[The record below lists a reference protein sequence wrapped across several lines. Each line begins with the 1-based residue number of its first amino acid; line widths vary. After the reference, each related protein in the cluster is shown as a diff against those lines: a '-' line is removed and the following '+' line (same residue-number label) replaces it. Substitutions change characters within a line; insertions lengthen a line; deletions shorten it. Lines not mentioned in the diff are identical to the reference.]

1 MKILVTGGAGFIGSH
16 LGDRLLADGHFVV
29 CADDLSLGRKSNIAH
44 NLKNRKFIF
53 VKTDVSNQK
62 KLDAV
67 FKKYKFDCVFH
78 LAANSD
84 IQAGGKCPD
93 IDFNRTFLTTYTVLE
108 AMRRHGVKKLVFAST
123 SAVYGEADKPL
134 REDGR
139 VRPVSLYGAGKLS
152 SEAWI
157 SAFCE
162 NFDMQAWVLRF
173 PNVVG
178 GRATHGVI
186 FDFINKLRKDP
197 SRLPILGNGKQQ
209 KPYLHVSDLVDGIL
223 YVFSHAKESYN
234 CYNIA
239 GRGTTTVAEIARLT
253 VAALG
258 LKTVRF
264 EYTGSERGWK
274 GDVPRFKYDLSQI
287 TKLGWKSSMDSTKV
301 VERAA
306 KEIAAQS

>member
-1 MKILVTGGAGFIGSH
+1 MKILLTGGAGFIGSH
-16 LGDRLLADGHFVV
+16 LADRLLAGGHSVV
-29 CADDLSLGRKSNIAH
+29 CVDDLSLGRKSNIAH
-44 NLKNRKFIF
+44 NLANKRFAF
-53 VKTDVSNQK
+53 VKTDVSDLK
-62 KLDAV
+62 KLSAV
-67 FKKYKFDCVFH
+67 FKKHKFDCVFH

-93 IDFNRTFLTTYTVLE
+93 IDLSRTFMTTYTVLE
-108 AMRRHGVKKLVFAST
+108 AMRLHGVKKLVFAST
-123 SAVYGEADKPL
+123 SAVYGEAEKPL
-134 REDGR
+134 REDMR
-139 VRPVSLYGAGKLS
+139 TRPVSLYGAGKLS

-178 GRATHGVI
+178 SRATHGVI
-186 FDFINKLRKDP
+186 FDFLRKLKKDP
-197 SRLPILGNGKQQ
+197 SRLPVLGNGKQK

-223 YVFSHAKESYN
+223 FVFNHAKERYN

-239 GRGTTTVAEIARLT
+239 GRGATTVSDIAKLC
-253 VAALG
+253 VAAAG
-258 LKTVRF
+258 LKNVRL
-264 EYTGSERGWK
+264 EYTGSDRGWK
-274 GDVPRFKYDLSQI
+274 GDVPRFSYDLSAI

-306 KEIAAQS
+306 KEIASEI

>member
-1 MKILVTGGAGFIGSH
+1 VKILLTGGAGFIGSH
-16 LGDRLLADGHFVV
+16 LADRLLAGGHSVV
-29 CADDLSLGRKSNIAH
+29 CVDDLSLGRKSNIAH
-44 NLKNRKFIF
+44 NLANKRFAF
-53 VKTDVSNQK
+53 VKTDVSDLK
-62 KLDAV
+62 KLSAV
-67 FKKYKFDCVFH
+67 FKKHKFDCVFH

-93 IDFNRTFLTTYTVLE
+93 IDLSRTFMTTYTVLE
-108 AMRRHGVKKLVFAST
+108 AMRLHGVKKLVFAST
-123 SAVYGEADKPL
+123 SAVYGEAEKPL
-134 REDGR
+134 REDMR
-139 VRPVSLYGAGKLS
+139 TRPVSLYGAGKLS

-178 GRATHGVI
+178 SRATHGVI
-186 FDFINKLRKDP
+186 FDFLRKLKKDP
-197 SRLPILGNGKQQ
+197 SRLPVLGNGKQK

-223 YVFSHAKESYN
+223 FVFNHAKERYN

-239 GRGTTTVAEIARLT
+239 GRGATTVSDIAKLC
-253 VAALG
+253 VAAAG
-258 LKTVRF
+258 LKNVRL
-264 EYTGSERGWK
+264 EYTGSDRGWK
-274 GDVPRFKYDLSQI
+274 GDVPRFSYDLSAI

-306 KEIAAQS
+306 KEIASEI